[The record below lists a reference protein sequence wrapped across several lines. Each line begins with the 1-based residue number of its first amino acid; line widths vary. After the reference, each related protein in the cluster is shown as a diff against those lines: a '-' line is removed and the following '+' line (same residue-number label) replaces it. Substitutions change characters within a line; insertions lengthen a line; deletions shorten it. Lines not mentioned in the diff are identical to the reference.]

1 VVRNTTDAVIGK
13 VEEIAEA
20 VAEVAQEVAIDVA
33 IDVVAEMK
41 GAATVA
47 EATVTAEVVPKGDVA
62 IVVKGTDQAN
72 FCEQRSLLRTN
83 VVSEN
88 HSNDY

>member
-1 VVRNTTDAVIGK
+1 MVRNTTDAVIGK

-20 VAEVAQEVAIDVA
+20 VAEVAQEVA

-62 IVVKGTDQAN
+62 IVVRGTDQAN

-83 VVSEN
+83 VVSET